1 MDLSLHKFKKIGNC
15 YLVPE
20 DVFKELIEIYNTY
33 FYLRQI
39 DKKIEDIN
47 TGKRK
52 AYSEVEFLDVLENQ
66 GL

>member
-15 YLVPE
+15 YLVPK

-39 DKKIEDIN
+39 DKKIEDIK

>member
-1 MDLSLHKFKKIGNC
+1 MDLSLHKFKKI
-15 YLVPE
+15 
-20 DVFKELIEIYNTY
+20 
-33 FYLRQI
+33 
-39 DKKIEDIN
+39 EDIK